1 MKCDEGHPTC
11 LSCQRQNEVC
21 DYSVRLNWDGRGKR
35 KAEPAGGR
43 QTIFR
48 VNTLSADFDVPPK
61 EAVKIEASASPPNGT
76 HYGAAGQTSTH
87 TDDYHT
93 EKPSKTSVPK
103 LATWGMEPPGLD
115 SIKEPSTDNISIDP
129 VLTGQD
135 TQQHC
140 ASPPFQYGPL
150 NSLYTQPFEQ
160 SYERYRD
167 EHGIK
172 SPSESG
178 MESPTGSSF
187 VDFAGD
193 TRSSKRI
200 RYGPSSGEIHSRF
213 TEMALP
219 IPSSSRYNTGI
230 HPSQS
235 FTPMTASSQ
244 SDDGQRSISFK
255 LAPLSSNSGHM
266 SEWRRL
272 SIESLLSGP
281 PGMSNAMGTAGSTS
295 REQTPLPYGD
305 PRDDIITL
313 GVDKGLRDLDIGKND
328 DVNAISKEYTSLDFG
343 LGEQTK
349 VAAFEKG
356 GYYER

>member
-1 MKCDEGHPTC
+1 M
-11 LSCQRQNEVC
+11 
-21 DYSVRLNWDGRGKR
+21 RLNWDGRGKR
-35 KAEPAGGR
+35 KAEPAAGR

-48 VNTLSADFDVPPK
+48 VNTTSADFDVSPK
-61 EAVKIEASASPPNGT
+61 EVVKIKASISPPNET
-76 HYGAAGQTSTH
+76 QYGVSLSSQGHVTAKISTD
-87 TDDYHT
+87 TDYHT
-93 EKPSKTSVPK
+93 EKPPRAPVPK
-103 LATWGMEPPGLD
+103 LATWGMEPPSLD
-115 SIKEPSTDNISIDP
+115 SIKGPSTDNISIDP
-129 VLTGQD
+129 VLAGQD
-135 TQQHC
+135 TQQDC

-150 NSLYTQPFEQ
+150 NSYAQPFEQ

-187 VDFAGD
+187 IDFAGD

-200 RYGPSSGEIHSRF
+200 RYGPSSSEVHSRF

-219 IPSSSRYNTGI
+219 IPISSRYSTGI

-235 FTPMTASSQ
+235 FTPMPVSSQ
-244 SDDGQRSISFK
+244 SDDSQRSLSVK
-255 LAPLSSNSGHM
+255 LAPFTSNGSHI

-272 SIESLLSGP
+272 SIDSLLSGP

-313 GVDKGLRDLDIGKND
+313 GVDKGLRDFDIGKND
-328 DVNAISKEYTSLDFG
+328 DANAISKEYTSLDFNFSQ
-343 LGEQTK
+343 QTK
-349 VAAFEKG
+349 VATFEKG

>member
-1 MKCDEGHPTC
+1 M
-11 LSCQRQNEVC
+11 
-21 DYSVRLNWDGRGKR
+21 RLNWDGRGKR

-43 QTIFR
+43 QTIFH
-48 VNTLSADFDVPPK
+48 VNTLSADFVVPPK
-61 EAVKIEASASPPNGT
+61 EAVKVEAPVSPPSGVQ
-76 HYGAAGQTSTH
+76 YGAPPSSQPPAPEQTSIH
-87 TDDYHT
+87 TDYHT
-93 EKPSKTSVPK
+93 GKPTKVPAPK
-103 LATWGMEPPGLD
+103 LATWGMEPPSLD
-115 SIKEPSTDNISIDP
+115 PSKESSTDNTAIDP

-135 TQQHC
+135 TQQS
-140 ASPPFQYGPL
+140 AESPPFQYGPL
-150 NSLYTQPFEQ
+150 SSLYTQPFEQ

-167 EHGIK
+167 DPGFK

-200 RYGPSSGEIHSRF
+200 RYGPSSGEINSRF
-213 TEMALP
+213 TGMALP
-219 IPSSSRYNTGI
+219 IPSSSRYNAGA
-230 HPSQS
+230 HPRES

-244 SDDGQRSISFK
+244 SDDGQRSLSVK
-255 LAPLSSNSGHM
+255 LAPFTSNGGHM

-305 PRDDIITL
+305 PRDDIITF

-328 DVNAISKEYTSLDFG
+328 DANAISKEYTSLDFDSCD
-343 LGEQTK
+343 QTK
-349 VAAFEKG
+349 VATFEKG

>member
-1 MKCDEGHPTC
+1 M
-11 LSCQRQNEVC
+11 
-21 DYSVRLNWDGRGKR
+21 RLNWDGRGKR
-35 KAEPAGGR
+35 KAEPTAGT
-43 QTIFR
+43 QTIFH
-48 VNTLSADFDVPPK
+48 VNTLSADFVVPLK
-61 EAVKIEASASPPNGT
+61 EAVKIEASVSPRNRTHHGAPSASGE
-76 HYGAAGQTSTH
+76 HVAGQESTH
-87 TDDYHT
+87 TDDYRT
-93 EKPSKTSVPK
+93 DKPSKAPIPNLT
-103 LATWGMEPPGLD
+103 TWGMDPPSSD
-115 SIKEPSTDNISIDP
+115 STKEPSTNNISINSI
-129 VLTGQD
+129 LAGQN
-135 TQQHC
+135 TEQPC
-140 ASPPFQYGPL
+140 LSPPFQYESL

-187 VDFAGD
+187 VGFAGD
-193 TRSSKRI
+193 TRSAKRI

-219 IPSSSRYNTGI
+219 IPSLSRYNTGI
-230 HPSQS
+230 NPSQS

-244 SDDGQRSISFK
+244 SDDGQKSLSVK
-255 LAPLSSNSGHM
+255 LAPFTSNGGHM

-272 SIESLLSGP
+272 SIDSLLSGP

-313 GVDKGLRDLDIGKND
+313 GVDIGRRDLDIGKND
-328 DVNAISKEYTSLDFG
+328 DANAISKEHISLDFG
-343 LGEQTK
+343 FGEQTK